1 MPSGY
6 LDFDLVAVVND
17 SLFHP
22 LRGLIGNYPDAEL
35 ANHLHTLNIAVSTFS
50 MNLFV

>member
-6 LDFDLVAVVND
+6 LDIDLIAVVND
-17 SLFHP
+17 SLFNS
-22 LRGLIGNYPDAEL
+22 LRGLVGNYPDAEL
-35 ANHLHTLNIAVSTFS
+35 ANHLHTLNIAVSTLS